1 MTDWAKDTKRRCAN
15 LQVKQQKERISLR
28 IVTYVIGQNCTKI
41 VGLARVTLHPHFEET
56 LTGLQV
62 FEKHKVF
69 LRREM
74 LRFCILDDIM
84 ASHLLQ

>member
-1 MTDWAKDTKRRCAN
+1 MLISRLNNK
-15 LQVKQQKERISLR
+15 KERRRRIISLR